1 VIIRL
6 VLDREGE
13 LSHGEIVDASH
24 VVRGRFSD
32 WGELTP
38 TLQRWLQTKP
48 GRERLT

>member
-6 VLDREGE
+6 VLDREGK

-32 WGELTP
+32 WAELTP
-38 TLQRWLQTKP
+38 TLQRWLHTEA
-48 GRERLT
+48 GRERST